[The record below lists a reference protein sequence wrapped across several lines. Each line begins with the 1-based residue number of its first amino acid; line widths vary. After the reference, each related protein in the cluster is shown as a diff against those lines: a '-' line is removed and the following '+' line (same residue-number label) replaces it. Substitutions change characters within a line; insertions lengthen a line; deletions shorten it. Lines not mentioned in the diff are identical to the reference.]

1 MDRTALRSIPRRR
14 FLRAAAGASAG
25 MASWLALRKAPAYA
39 QKRELTFLSWNHFV
53 PAADDE
59 LRRQAEAFGKANN
72 CTVRV
77 DTMAHLQMPAK
88 IAAEAQS
95 QSGHDMYRTASADPF
110 LYENLLIPMDDLVE

>member
-1 MDRTALRSIPRRR
+1 MDRTGPRNISRRR
-14 FLRAAAGASAG
+14 FLRAAAGSTAG
-25 MASWLALRKAPAYA
+25 MASWLALGKAPVFAP
-39 QKRELTFLSWNHFV
+39 KGELTFPPWNPFV
-53 PAADDE
+53 PASDDE

-95 QSGHDMYRTASADPF
+95 QSGHDMYRTAGADAF
-110 LYENLLIPMDDLVE
+110 LYENLLV